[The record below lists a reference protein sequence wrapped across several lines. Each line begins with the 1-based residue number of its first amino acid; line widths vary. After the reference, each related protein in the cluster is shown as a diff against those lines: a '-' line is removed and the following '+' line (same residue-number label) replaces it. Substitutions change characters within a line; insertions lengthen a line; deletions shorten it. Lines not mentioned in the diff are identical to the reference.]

1 VPYLRRRDD
10 AVFEP
15 AAGPAG
21 EPGVDV
27 APVVHLETV
36 SVLRLRV
43 TPGAGE
49 ADHVHDVDGYLVVL
63 DGTVEV
69 VVGGTVSAAPT
80 GTVVYVPA
88 GTVHGVRCSAS
99 DATGHDDRAG
109 AAEVLELFVPG
120 LRPGRPLSTPAA
132 GAGPGGAGG
141 SGRSFSTR
149 IDVEGFTTGARA
161 GGFAVQTLADAAS
174 GAPGCVLNAAR
185 VQPGG
190 TGPAVHIHR
199 FDQLFVVLQ
208 GELHVDVALDRVVA
222 RSHDV
227 VVLPAGVPHTQWN
240 EGSGTEIHLAV
251 LVPPPG
257 PGEPVTLPVRFEPAG

>member
-1 VPYLRRRDD
+1 
-10 AVFEP
+10 VFEP
-15 AAGPAG
+15 AGEAG
-21 EPGVDV
+21 EAGVEV

-43 TPGAGE
+43 APGAGE
-49 ADHVHDVDGYLVVL
+49 VEHAHDVDVYLVVL
-63 DGTVEV
+63 DGTAEV
-69 VVGGTVSAAPT
+69 SVGGAVSAAPT

-88 GTVHGVRCSAS
+88 GTAHAVRCPA
-99 DATGHDDRAG
+99 ATGDGGAG
-109 AAEVLELFVPG
+109 DPVRAAEVLELFVPG
-120 LRPGRPLSTPAA
+120 LRAGRPVRSTTSGVAADRSGAA
-132 GAGPGGAGG
+132 GSGP
-141 SGRSFSTR
+141 SFATR

-161 GGFAVQTLADAAS
+161 GGFAVQTLAGADS

-185 VQPGG
+185 VEAGG

-208 GELHVDVALDRVVA
+208 GELHVDVALDRVIA
-222 RSHDV
+222 RPHDV

-251 LVPPPG
+251 LVPPPV
-257 PGEPVTLPVRFEPAG
+257 PGEPVTLPVTFAPAG